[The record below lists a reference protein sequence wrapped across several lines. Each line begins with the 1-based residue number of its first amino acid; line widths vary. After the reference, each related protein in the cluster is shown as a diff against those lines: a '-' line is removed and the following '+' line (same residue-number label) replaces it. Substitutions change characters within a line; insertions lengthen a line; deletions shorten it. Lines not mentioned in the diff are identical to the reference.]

1 MKEEKQIHFRQGKGS
16 NRISF
21 SQRSSKQNGNCD
33 RREEAKRMLV
43 LKDSLST
50 LEAGDEHIDVAGA
63 DVLTVEF
70 VTSLL
75 DIVLRGKEN
84 KASASLSSE
93 ALLQVDVVL
102 FDLNVTEELD
112 HLGLGDVTRHAAEL
126 DAL

>member
-1 MKEEKQIHFRQGKGS
+1 
-16 NRISF
+16 
-21 SQRSSKQNGNCD
+21 
-33 RREEAKRMLV
+33 MLV
-43 LKDSLST
+43 LKDSLVT
-50 LEAGDEHIDVAGA
+50 LDAGDEHIDVAGA

-84 KASASLSSE
+84 KASASLSAE